1 MLSPCQRA
9 RALSVGDGAVG
20 SIYPPAVIVHLN
32 GELVPAEQA
41 RVSVFDRGFLFG
53 DGIYEGLRAVSLPA
67 EGQSPAR
74 RRVIG
79 MHRHVRRMQQG
90 LDAVGIAWDASSLP
104 RMTDDLLDANGLR
117 DAFVYWQV
125 TRGTPPAGAPVRS
138 RVPVPG
144 TRPTVMGYCTPLPEL
159 PRAGLWAGGR
169 DAPVPATKAAS
180 VQADLRWLRGQ
191 VKSIS
196 LLGNL
201 LASVAA
207 AERGGEE
214 AILVRDGLL
223 TEGSY
228 TNVFIVTP
236 AGPGE
241 RGRVVTPSLESA
253 PILAG
258 VTRDILIDLDPAI
271 EQRAVR
277 AAELESASEVIL
289 VGTTT
294 LVTSVPSLDG
304 RRVGTGE
311 PGPHA
316 RRLLGLLLDAIAHGR
331 DDLAAPV
338 ARAC

>member
-1 MLSPCQRA
+1 
-9 RALSVGDGAVG
+9 
-20 SIYPPAVIVHLN
+20 
-32 GELVPAEQA
+32 
-41 RVSVFDRGFLFG
+41 
-53 DGIYEGLRAVSLPA
+53 
-67 EGQSPAR
+67 
-74 RRVIG
+74 
-79 MHRHVRRMQQG
+79 
-90 LDAVGIAWDASSLP
+90 
-104 RMTDDLLDANGLR
+104 
-117 DAFVYWQV
+117 
-125 TRGTPPAGAPVRS
+125 
-138 RVPVPG
+138 VPVPG
-144 TRPTVMGYCTPLPEL
+144 TRPTVMGYCTPLPPL
-159 PRAGLWAGGR
+159 PAAPVFGGGR
-169 DAPVPATKAAS
+169 DVPAPAMKPAS
-180 VQADLRWLRGQ
+180 VQPDLRWLRGQ

-236 AGPGE
+236 PHREG

-277 AAELESASEVIL
+277 AEELESASEVIL

-316 RRLLGLLLDAIAHGR
+316 RRLLGLLLDAIEQGR
-331 DDLAAPV
+331 DDLPAPV
-338 ARAC
+338 VRAR